1 MARSEK
7 QKISN
12 KGSSQ
17 LLANILLNKIFKE
30 KFKILKIK
38 RKQSQNSEKW

>member
-7 QKISN
+7 QKISS

-30 KFKILKIK
+30 KFKMLKTR
-38 RKQSQNSEKW
+38 RKQSQNREK